1 MGSGVHLSYLIA
13 EEILNQKN
21 IPVTAGKYADF
32 VLDNKD
38 LLFELLDLRKRMKT
52 GRTFNPEQFVMK
64 TTIVLQNFAA
74 LKAVYYIVNGLDYD
88 PAQKSKPFILNLLSW
103 MDITPISMR
112 QDQYIN
118 RAEPMQT
125 AKTGLMLYTPGDGGF
140 FPLPDFIVYRQCP
153 TYRQKHFYL
162 ADALRPKDPI

>member
-1 MGSGVHLSYLIA
+1 MAIFLSILNHDKKIYDERIIALVEKTNNDLKNRIFHDMGSGVHLSYLIA
-13 EEILNQKN
+13 EVILNQKD
-21 IPVTAGKYADF
+21 IPVTIGKYADF

-38 LLFELLDLRKRMKT
+38 LLFELLDLRK
-52 GRTFNPEQFVMK
+52 
-64 TTIVLQNFAA
+64 FAA

-88 PAQKSKPFILNLLSW
+88 QSQKSKPFILNLLSW

-125 AKTGLMLYTPGDGGF
+125 ETFLSCRCTSSKGS
-140 FPLPDFIVYRQCP
+140 
-153 TYRQKHFYL
+153 
-162 ADALRPKDPI
+162 